1 MPEQIRLDSTEDSPK
16 VILDAKN
23 DLLEVSGRSLPEDAL
38 SFYAPLLEWLRE
50 YIKDANPYTEF
61 IVKLDYFN
69 SASSKQ
75 IVDMMILL
83 EEANALP
90 DKEVVVN
97 WGYEK
102 DDDIMKIRGQEM
114 ESIIELPFKY
124 HEY

>member
-1 MPEQIRLDSTEDSPK
+1 MSS
-16 VILDAKN
+16 V
-23 DLLEVSGRSLPEDAL
+23 VG
-38 SFYAPLLEWLRE
+38 
-50 YIKDANPYTEF
+50 EF
-61 IVKLDYFN
+61 SIKLDYFN

-83 EEANALP
+83 EDVNALP